1 VKAFFDWFFYPGQDI
16 KPPKIRPP
24 QLGYTVSQ
32 GEYDKVSNQLKAAH
46 EQLDTERRTHRE
58 REASLLSQLT
68 DARTALEVVK
78 ARANKKKIPTKE
90 ATK

>member
-1 VKAFFDWFFYPGQDI
+1 VKAFFDWFFYPGPFI

-32 GEYDKVSNQLKAAH
+32 GEYDALKEEYNRAI
-46 EQLDTERRTHRE
+46 EQLDNERRTHRE

-68 DARTALEVVK
+68 DARTALEVLK
-78 ARANKKKIPTKE
+78 ARINKKKIPTGE
-90 ATK
+90 S